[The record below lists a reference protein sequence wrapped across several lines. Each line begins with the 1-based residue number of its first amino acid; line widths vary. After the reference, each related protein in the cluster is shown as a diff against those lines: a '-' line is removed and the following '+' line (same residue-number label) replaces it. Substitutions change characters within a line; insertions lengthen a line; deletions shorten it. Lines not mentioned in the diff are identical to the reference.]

1 MERSRKRKTGLEP
14 EKKRVGERLTISN
27 PILRYSSKASGVIYS
42 ETGMWRLVG
51 RMYWPNVITS
61 TPASLTFLIVSTT
74 YIHPLSPTVT
84 KTSAYKQGIYRE
96 RHITI
101 PQLSHSFWTLI
112 HELQDKNATYGRLL
126 LYTNKLFQC
135 DDVLTC

>member
-1 MERSRKRKTGLEP
+1 MERSRKRKTGLEL

-74 YIHPLSPTVT
+74 YIHPLSHCHKDFHLQT
-84 KTSAYKQGIYRE
+84 ANGYRE

-101 PQLSHSFWTLI
+101 PQLSNSFWALI

-126 LYTNKLFQC
+126 LYTNKLFQG

>member
-14 EKKRVGERLTISN
+14 EKKRVGESFTISN
-27 PILRYSSKASGVIYS
+27 PIFRYSSKASGVIYS

-84 KTSAYKQGIYRE
+84 KTSTYKQGMDTE
-96 RHITI
+96 RDTSPFHNSVI
-101 PQLSHSFWTLI
+101 PFGH
-112 HELQDKNATYGRLL
+112 
-126 LYTNKLFQC
+126 
-135 DDVLTC
+135 